1 MVLGFAG
8 VKKVNY
14 YGACQEACNTIR
26 EVGNI
31 YNYNIEHN
39 IVYSRQTGSGKR
51 LEAERLG
58 QKIR

>member
-39 IVYSRQTGSGKR
+39 IIYSMDYHILFKHFLIDFQV
-51 LEAERLG
+51 A
-58 QKIR
+58 

>member
-39 IVYSRQTGSGKR
+39 IIYSRQTVQVSCPSTGWFSNC
-51 LEAERLG
+51 
-58 QKIR
+58 